1 MATGSTSGLS
11 RRRVA
16 NSSTSNIDSSSSSPP
31 SALNNGRSGSSEAN
45 PNRPYSNPG
54 QKLNPTSSGS
64 TTTNGLT
71 PDSINS
77 SDHKIA
83 YDPRDLL
90 DSNESS
96 LNPKL
101 TIMEEILLLGLK
113 DKQGYL
119 SFWNDNISY
128 TLRGCILLELALR
141 HRIAMVRDPNRRRFP
156 LPDRYIEVVDDRL
169 TGEVLLDEALKM
181 MKASEKMSVG
191 TWIDLMSG
199 ETWNVMKIGY
209 QLKQVRER
217 LAKGLVDKGVL
228 RTEKR
233 NFLLFDM
240 ATHPIS
246 DSTFKDDVLRRTL
259 SILTSR
265 TVAVPVSD
273 LYQANVRYRTL
284 RAVCMVCAS
293 FAANVLENALVH
305 LSYDAREAAFQ
316 KCDELLA
323 EFSQWPFG
331 STGGGSGGQSSN
343 DRSLS
348 PSAQTHIGVGTGG
361 TDVSNANLIE
371 ITRVT
376 RAEMIPGD
384 ELQLEVVAAVL
395 NVFGKMFVLLHMTL
409 SLLKL

>member
-1 MATGSTSGLS
+1 M
-11 RRRVA
+11 
-16 NSSTSNIDSSSSSPP
+16 
-31 SALNNGRSGSSEAN
+31 
-45 PNRPYSNPG
+45 
-54 QKLNPTSSGS
+54 
-64 TTTNGLT
+64 
-71 PDSINS
+71 
-77 SDHKIA
+77 
-83 YDPRDLL
+83 
-90 DSNESS
+90 
-96 LNPKL
+96 
-101 TIMEEILLLGLK
+101 GLK

-128 TLRGCILLELALR
+128 TLRGCIILELALR

-156 LPDRYIEVVDDRL
+156 LPDRYIEVIDERL

-323 EFSQWPFG
+323 EFSQWPLG
-331 STGGGSGGQSSN
+331 SNGGGNPRSPTSSGPTVS
-343 DRSLS
+343 
-348 PSAQTHIGVGTGG
+348 VGTGG
-361 TDVSNANLIE
+361 SDVTNANLVE
-371 ITRVT
+371 ITRVS
-376 RAEMIPGD
+376 RAEMVPGD
-384 ELQLEVVAAVL
+384 ELQIEVVAAVL
-395 NVFGKMFVLLHMTL
+395 HVFSKMD
-409 SLLKL
+409 SLL